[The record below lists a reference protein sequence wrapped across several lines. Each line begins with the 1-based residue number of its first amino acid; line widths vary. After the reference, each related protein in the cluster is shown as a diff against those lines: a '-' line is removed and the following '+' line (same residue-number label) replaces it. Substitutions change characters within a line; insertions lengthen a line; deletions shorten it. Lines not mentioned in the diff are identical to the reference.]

1 MAKLCWVLIL
11 SSLRAGAI
19 NILKLTIMIKIAD
32 IIRETLAENDNNAYY
47 WDALNDTGYHVH
59 VLPNGKKICM
69 KAKGLQ
75 VRVISEEDFIDAVNE
90 KCCGNAISANNYYG
104 SL

>member
-1 MAKLCWVLIL
+1 
-11 SSLRAGAI
+11 
-19 NILKLTIMIKIAD
+19 MITMND
-32 IIRETLAENDNNAYY
+32 IIRDLANEKEENAYY

-75 VRVISEEDFIDAVNE
+75 VRVISEEEFIDAVND
-90 KCCGNAISANNYYG
+90 KCCGNAISANNYYD
-104 SL
+104 SI

>member
-1 MAKLCWVLIL
+1 MHNNT
-11 SSLRAGAI
+11 I
-19 NILKLTIMIKIAD
+19 NIIALDITVKSYNMITMND
-32 IIRETLAENDNNAYY
+32 IIRDLEIEKEENAYY

-75 VRVISEEDFIDAVNE
+75 VRVISEEEFIDAVNE